1 MLEILSESKEEKLNY
16 IIDLP
21 EGYMESEK
29 KFPVI
34 LFLHGIGE
42 RGNDIRMIKRYGIH
56 RYTKEM
62 NIPFIIVSP
71 QCKENNFWDR
81 HFSDIEEL
89 LEKIKEKYRID
100 LERICLVG
108 VSLGAYGAWNF
119 VMERPNMFKSV
130 VSIAGGA
137 MIPKYANLIKET
149 PIYIAHGEE
158 DCEVDIKESMEIAE
172 ELISIGGR
180 VKLNIVANSGHELC
194 TKIFEDESLYKWIVE
209 NTVER

>member
-1 MLEILSESKEEKLNY
+1 MIEVLNESKEEKLNY
-16 IIDLP
+16 IINLP
-21 EGYMESEK
+21 DEYGKTEE

-42 RGNDIRMIKRYGIH
+42 RGADIRKVKKYGIH
-56 RYTKEM
+56 RYIKDI
-62 NIPFIIVSP
+62 NIPFVVVSP
-71 QCKENNFWDR
+71 QCKENNFWNR

-89 LEKIKEKYRID
+89 LENIKEKYRID

-119 VMERPNMFKSV
+119 AMERPNMFKSV

-137 MIPKYANLIKET
+137 MIPKYANLIKEI
-149 PIYIAHGEE
+149 PVYIAHGEE
-158 DCEVDIKESMEIAE
+158 DCEVDIRESMEIAE
-172 ELISIGGR
+172 ELISIGGK

-194 TKIFEDESLYKWIVE
+194 TKIFEDKSLYRWIAE
-209 NTVER
+209 NTMKR